1 MEASTQLF
9 CRQYRSK
16 LPSVLWNCWLG
27 IRKSI
32 RPVTI
37 VWWGVDVIICL
48 EQGADCLHMVQLMWL
63 HASFKS
69 RLILPFWY
77 PLTLDVLEK
86 RLLNGCCSSNS
97 NQAALHTW
105 SAKMQPFATYVAR
118 SVWLSVCL
126 FTYASVCCT
135 QQWVLFGLR
144 THVGPKNHVIGEGL
158 DPKEMDNF
166 TGCFPTGMHCNVM
179 SMWSLRWHFTNKSV
193 TGAPY
198 SIKGYSCHTAE
209 HYGEEYDDWNSAI
222 LRSRR
227 NCSKLDYESSK
238 CHSST
243 GLQSC
248 LQETVHHGQYAASK
262 QSHPP
267 RGWLTY
273 KVLTWE

>member
-1 MEASTQLF
+1 M
-9 CRQYRSK
+9 
-16 LPSVLWNCWLG
+16 
-27 IRKSI
+27 
-32 RPVTI
+32 
-37 VWWGVDVIICL
+37 GVDVIICL

-97 NQAALHTW
+97 SIAAAYQAALHTW
-105 SAKMQPFATYVAR
+105 SAKMQPFATYVAQ

-126 FTYASVCCT
+126 FTYASVCCI

-198 SIKGYSCHTAE
+198 SIKGYSYSLSHSWTLWWRVRWLKQCHLEVA
-209 HYGEEYDDWNSAI
+209 AV
-222 LRSRR
+222 
-227 NCSKLDYESSK
+227 
-238 CHSST
+238 
-243 GLQSC
+243 LQQIRLWKQQMSQQHRVVC
-248 LQETVHHGQYAASK
+248 RGQCIMANMLLQNRVTHHGDDLPTKFSRGSK
-262 QSHPP
+262 N
-267 RGWLTY
+267 RKYNLF
-273 KVLTWE
+273 E